1 MTEAIALPRQIP
13 SLTQRRLEP
22 DALEFY
28 IVNAARYSKLV
39 ISLLAF
45 TAVGLVVG
53 LNLSSYHLQ
62 ELLVCWLCFSI
73 GFVSLALA
81 ILVVILACYA
91 GKYLI
96 HCASAAVRLIARV
109 AQSPAKP
116 T

>member
-1 MTEAIALPRQIP
+1 MN
-13 SLTQRRLEP
+13 
-22 DALEFY
+22 
-28 IVNAARYSKLV
+28 VARFFELV
-39 ISLLAF
+39 ISLLVF
-45 TAVGLVVG
+45 TAVGLLVG

-81 ILVVILACYA
+81 ILAVVLACYV

-96 HCASAAVRLIARV
+96 HCARAAVRVIAR
-109 AQSPAKP
+109 AAHSPAKP

>member
-13 SLTQRRLEP
+13 SLTQRRLEL
-22 DALEFY
+22 DVLEFY

-81 ILVVILACYA
+81 ILVVILACYT
-91 GKYLI
+91 GKYLVQ
-96 HCASAAVRLIARV
+96 CVSAAVCVISRA
-109 AQSPAKP
+109 AQYPAKR

>member
-1 MTEAIALPRQIP
+1 MFWGGYT
-13 SLTQRRLEP
+13 
-22 DALEFY
+22 
-28 IVNAARYSKLV
+28 VNAARYSKLV
-39 ISLLAF
+39 ISLLAL

-62 ELLVCWLCFSI
+62 ELLVCWLCF
-73 GFVSLALA
+73 GMAFVSLALA
-81 ILVVILACYA
+81 ILAFVLACYA

-96 HCASAAVRLIARV
+96 HCAIAAVRVIARA

>member
-1 MTEAIALPRQIP
+1 M
-13 SLTQRRLEP
+13 
-22 DALEFY
+22 
-28 IVNAARYSKLV
+28 NAARYSKLV
-39 ISLLAF
+39 MSLLAS

-53 LNLSSYHLQ
+53 LNLSSYHFQ
-62 ELLVCWLCFSI
+62 ELLVCWLCFSV

-81 ILVVILACYA
+81 LLVVILACYA

-96 HCASAAVRLIARV
+96 HCASAAVRVIARA

>member
-1 MTEAIALPRQIP
+1 MQG
-13 SLTQRRLEP
+13 RLGL
-22 DALEFY
+22 DVLEFY
-28 IVNAARYSKLV
+28 IVNVDRYSELV
-39 ISLLAF
+39 ISLLVF

-53 LNLSSYHLQ
+53 LNLSSYHLR

-81 ILVVILACYA
+81 ILAVVLACYV

-96 HCASAAVRLIARV
+96 HCARAVVRVIAR
-109 AQSPAKP
+109 AGHSPAKP

>member
-1 MTEAIALPRQIP
+1 LPRHIP
-13 SLTQRRLEP
+13 SFTQRRLEL
-22 DALEFY
+22 DVLEFY

-81 ILVVILACYA
+81 ILVVVLACYA
-91 GKYLI
+91 GKYLFR
-96 HCASAAVRLIARV
+96 CASAAVRVIARA
-109 AQSPAKP
+109 AQSSAKP
-116 T
+116 N

>member
-1 MTEAIALPRQIP
+1 MNE
-13 SLTQRRLEP
+13 
-22 DALEFY
+22 
-28 IVNAARYSKLV
+28 ARYSKLV
-39 ISLLAF
+39 MSLLAS

-53 LNLSSYHLQ
+53 LNLSSYRLQ

-81 ILVVILACYA
+81 ILGIVLACYA

-96 HCASAAVRLIARV
+96 HCATAALRVIARA

>member
-1 MTEAIALPRQIP
+1 MNV
-13 SLTQRRLEP
+13 
-22 DALEFY
+22 D
-28 IVNAARYSKLV
+28 RYSELV
-39 ISLLAF
+39 IYLLVF

-81 ILVVILACYA
+81 VFVVILACYA

-96 HCASAAVRLIARV
+96 HCASAAVRVIARA
-109 AQSPAKP
+109 AQYPAKR

>member
-1 MTEAIALPRQIP
+1 M
-13 SLTQRRLEP
+13 QRRLGL
-22 DALEFY
+22 DVLEFY
-28 IVNAARYSKLV
+28 IVNAGRYLKLV

-81 ILVVILACYA
+81 ILVVVLTCYA

-96 HCASAAVRLIARV
+96 LCASTAVRMIAS
-109 AQSPAKP
+109 AGHSPAKP

>member
-1 MTEAIALPRQIP
+1 M
-13 SLTQRRLEP
+13 QRRLGP
-22 DALEFY
+22 DVLEFY
-28 IVNAARYSKLV
+28 IVNAGRYLKLV

-45 TAVGLVVG
+45 TAVGLLLG
-53 LNLSSYHLQ
+53 FNLTSYHLQ

-81 ILVVILACYA
+81 ILVVVLTFYT

-96 HCASAAVRLIARV
+96 LCASAAVRMIAR
-109 AQSPAKP
+109 AGHSPARP